1 MPDNIEIAISLLTER
16 ARVLR
21 AERVTVGRRLLEA
34 AVKDVELERDVAG
47 CIAGVKALGG
57 ELTFPPNQEFSA
69 PPVSNAFNQFV
80 ASRNAIAQHYNTL
93 RGPYGISSEDDNIDS
108 DINVSDARANMPR
121 IADIIMDR
129 LNIAG
134 PSGSKSAGIRQ
145 FILDTYDA
153 DIHDKTVSMTLN
165 RLLKEGLV
173 RREGHI
179 WFSASAEAKNP
190 GDDDA
195 GAQ

>member
-1 MPDNIEIAISLLTER
+1 
-16 ARVLR
+16 
-21 AERVTVGRRLLEA
+21 
-34 AVKDVELERDVAG
+34 
-47 CIAGVKALGG
+47 
-57 ELTFPPNQEFSA
+57 
-69 PPVSNAFNQFV
+69 
-80 ASRNAIAQHYNTL
+80 
-93 RGPYGISSEDDNIDS
+93 
-108 DINVSDARANMPR
+108 MPR

-195 GAQ
+195 GRLELIVGFAQTSGEGLTDGTLEAGCHVVTLLLAEEPR